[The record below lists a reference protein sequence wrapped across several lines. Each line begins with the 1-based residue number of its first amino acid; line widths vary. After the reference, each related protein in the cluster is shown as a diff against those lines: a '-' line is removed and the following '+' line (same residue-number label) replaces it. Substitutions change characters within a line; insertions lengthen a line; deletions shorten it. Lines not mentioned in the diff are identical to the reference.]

1 MRSLLSNFYKKCAF
15 LIKDNVTC
23 GLTIIWQKSHLLWVR
38 NYTDSVSKFIELN
51 TSRNLE
57 LKLSIW
63 REPSKR
69 DSVMRF
75 STLFCLKKCTW
86 TPYKQAKTAK
96 FFVCPRSRWL
106 RRHDTYYGGTS
117 TVNFGSLSLTFK
129 EQSSKKSTWVCLL
142 IK

>member
-23 GLTIIWQKSHLLWVR
+23 SLTIIWQKPHLLWVR

-57 LKLSIW
+57 LKSSIW

-69 DSVMRF
+69 DSVMRLTMIDYVDTRISNF
-75 STLFCLKKCTW
+75 VIKYFPENEKVR
-86 TPYKQAKTAK
+86 KTVLA
-96 FFVCPRSRWL
+96 C
-106 RRHDTYYGGTS
+106 
-117 TVNFGSLSLTFK
+117 
-129 EQSSKKSTWVCLL
+129 
-142 IK
+142 